1 MNPLRQNISSKST
14 SMIKAADAAPPAFF
28 PARLSL
34 APLSAEIRPVTESSG
49 EALRESRAERAPAA
63 VDPEEFWAAWN
74 THREY
79 LFRLSMIWMNISAA
93 DAEDAFADATL
104 RAYEKYAAHA
114 AHISNE
120 RAWFARLLHN
130 ICIDRHRA
138 NRRLGNLCDKVKEVS
153 DIEMAMLETRQL
165 TPEGRLLNR
174 ELGARLRAAI
184 DDLPQRL
191 RAPVILRLVQGEEYD
206 DIARQLGISNDN
218 VRKRVQ
224 QGRAILRDKLAAF
237 RG

>member
-1 MNPLRQNISSKST
+1 
-14 SMIKAADAAPPAFF
+14 
-28 PARLSL
+28 
-34 APLSAEIRPVTESSG
+34 
-49 EALRESRAERAPAA
+49 
-63 VDPEEFWAAWN
+63 
-74 THREY
+74 
-79 LFRLSMIWMNISAA
+79 MIWMNISAA

-114 AHISNE
+114 AQISNE

-138 NRRLGNLCDKVKEVS
+138 NRRLSNLYDKVKEIS
-153 DIEMAMLETRQL
+153 DIEVAVLETHQL
-165 TPEGRLLNR
+165 TPEGNVLNR
-174 ELGARLRAAI
+174 ELGRWLKEAI
-184 DDLPQRL
+184 DELPARL
-191 RAPVILRLVQGEEYD
+191 RAPVVLRLIQGEEYD

-224 QGRAILRDKLAAF
+224 QGRAILRDKLAVF